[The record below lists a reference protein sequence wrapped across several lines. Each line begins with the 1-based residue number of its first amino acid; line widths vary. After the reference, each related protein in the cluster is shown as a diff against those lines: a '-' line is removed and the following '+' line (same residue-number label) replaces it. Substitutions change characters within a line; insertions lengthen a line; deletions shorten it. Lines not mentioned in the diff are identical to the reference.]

1 MSNKSARPVKTH
13 EEKLI
18 DKAKSAIE
26 KFWPPESDEK
36 SQNAKSEQELS
47 ERETENPEK
56 YNASKKQ
63 PSVDGDSK
71 KGKEIKAKT
80 NPVKKKKD

>member
-26 KFWPPESDEK
+26 KFWPPESD
-36 SQNAKSEQELS
+36 STLQNTKSEQELN

-56 YNASKKQ
+56 HTTSKKQ
-63 PSVDGDSK
+63 PLADEDSK
-71 KGKEIKAKT
+71 KGKGIKAKT
-80 NPVKKKKD
+80 NPVKK